1 MKKLRKPQS
10 KIEFYELPVVYIL
23 NAVEIESAENQNIMI
38 PEEITK
44 TDYKSFRLDYLKD
57 TLTDFNPDK
66 ENENHTIVTINGSTS
81 SKKYTYSYEYI
92 GSSSCW

>member
-23 NAVEIESAENQNIMI
+23 NAVEIESAENQNITI

-44 TDYKSFRLDYLKD
+44 TDYKSFRLDFLKD
-57 TLTDFNPDK
+57 TITDFNPDT
-66 ENENHTIVTINGSTS
+66 ENENHTIVTINGFN
-81 SKKYTYSYEYI
+81 
-92 GSSSCW
+92 